1 MTYWR
6 NQTARLGLKGEIAPY
21 SQRYAFTHDLVDYY
35 LSKDYTDGTDEEA
48 LVMTSMGLGH
58 GDSQGRYIE
67 IVYKK

>member
-6 NQTARLGLKGEIAPY
+6 NQTARLGLKGEIVPH

-35 LSKDYTDGTDEEA
+35 LSKDYTDEEA

-67 IVYKK
+67 GVYKK

>member
-1 MTYWR
+1 MTYWH
-6 NQTARLGLKGEIAPY
+6 NQTARLGLKGEIAPH

-35 LSKDYTDGTDEEA
+35 LSKDYTDEEA

-67 IVYKK
+67 GVYKK